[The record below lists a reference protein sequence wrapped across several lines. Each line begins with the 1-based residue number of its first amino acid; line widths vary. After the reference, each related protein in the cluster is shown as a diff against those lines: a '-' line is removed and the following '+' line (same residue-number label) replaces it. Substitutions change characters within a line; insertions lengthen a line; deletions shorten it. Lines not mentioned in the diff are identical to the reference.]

1 MNKVTVFLFVALI
14 LGACDKVKKTE
25 KTLTGIWTL
34 YQYKH
39 TNSLGLEYFYPV
51 SGTMDFGS
59 CGNALCQYSLRADY
73 TSNGQALT
81 KYEDGNIHITDTDK
95 FTLDRFEE
103 DGSTTQLDEGRF
115 LLMTK
120 DDIKLAF
127 TDESGVHEFILQR

>member
-1 MNKVTVFLFVALI
+1 MNKIAVFLFVALT

-25 KTLTGIWTL
+25 KTLTGVWTL

-59 CGNALCQYSLRADY
+59 CGDAICHYSLRADY
-73 TSNGQALT
+73 TVNSQAQT
-81 KYEDGNIHITDTDK
+81 KYEDGSINISDTDK
-95 FTLDRFEE
+95 FTMDRFETN
-103 DGSTTQLDEGRF
+103 GSITHLDEGRF

-127 TDESGVHEFILQR
+127 SDETGVHEFILER